1 MTGEAKR
8 KLKVLYYIPSLGYSH
23 VQFNGKLAES
33 LIDRGHEVH
42 LLMPEVDPS
51 VGSFNGTTKAA
62 KVFRF
67 PTAGLEAF
75 KNPTLVSNYFDGNY
89 FAFTKGAKQF
99 WLDMVYIGCKTTV
112 EQTELLN
119 SLKAENYDI
128 GIGEALS
135 YCPFGLFHYLG
146 ISPTFTTTAIPIQT
160 FVTENFGLTHLP
172 SFMPIIGESLING
185 ENLNFLERIKN
196 LYIRYCEYS
205 VDSKVYQRE
214 TQLFQKHFGHG
225 FPDLKKLL
233 GKVSYAFT
241 NAHPMLSFSKPIT
254 NKVVYLGGGAIPKAK
269 ALTPEF
275 EEIYSKAKKGVVIF
289 SFGSLVN
296 TKRLSES
303 KHKAFIDAFE
313 KFSDYEFIWK
323 INSETEELAKNLIK
337 SSNIHLVS
345 WMDQISL
352 LSNPK
357 TKAFITQCGL
367 NSVNEATYTGVPM
380 IAIPLFADQF
390 YNAAVVKHKQIGVV
404 VNIGSMTSHDVKV
417 ALHEVLHNPKY
428 KKSIDVVKRKL
439 ELYPFNPLEEF
450 VKRVEY
456 AAEFDNLDEFNLA
469 SANLSFLKVYYLDI
483 IGTVLA
489 ILGFIYFCLFV

>member
-1 MTGEAKR
+1 MEGEAKR

-23 VQFNGKLAES
+23 VQFNGKLAEA

-51 VGSFNGTTKAA
+51 VGTFNGTTKAT

-67 PTAGLEAF
+67 PTPGLEAF
-75 KNPTLVSNYFDGNY
+75 KNPKLVSNYFDGNY

-99 WLDMVYIGCKTTV
+99 WLDMVYFGCETTV
-112 EQTELLN
+112 EQKELLD
-119 SLKAENYDI
+119 SLKSENYDI

-135 YCPFGLFHYLG
+135 YCPFALFHYLG
-146 ISPTFTTTAIPIQT
+146 ISPTFSTTAIPIQT

-172 SFMPIIGESLING
+172 SFMPIIGEALING
-185 ENLNFLERIKN
+185 ENLNFMERIKN

-205 VDSKVYQRE
+205 VDSQVYRRE

-233 GKVSYAFT
+233 GNVSYAFT

-254 NKVVYLGGGAIPKAK
+254 NKVVYLGGGAVPKAK
-269 ALTPEF
+269 GLTKEF

-289 SFGSLVN
+289 SFGSL
-296 TKRLSES
+296 
-303 KHKAFIDAFE
+303 HKAFIDAFE
-313 KFSDYEFIWK
+313 RFSDYEFIWK
-323 INSETEELAKNLIK
+323 INSETEELAKSLIT

-345 WMDQISL
+345 WIDQISL
-352 LSNPK
+352 LNHPQ

-390 YNAAVVKHKQIGVV
+390 YNAAVVKHKEIGVV
-404 VNIGSMTSHDVKV
+404 IKIGSMKSHDVEV
-417 ALHEVLHNPKY
+417 ALHEILHNPKY
-428 KKSIDVVKRKL
+428 KKNIDIVKRKL

-456 AAEFDNLDEFNLA
+456 AAEFDNLNELNLA
-469 SANLSFLKVYYLDI
+469 SANLSFFKVYYLDI
-483 IGTVLA
+483 IGTIFAVIA
-489 ILGFIYFCLFV
+489 FIYFCLFV